1 MQSRSSRFPMD
12 TAALPKRKPG
22 TTAHDEVAGMGADAW
37 VPEDVIPP
45 SQAVAGTVAPGDFPA
60 QT

>member
-1 MQSRSSRFPMD
+1 MD

-22 TTAHDEVAGMGADAW
+22 TTAHDEVAGVGADAW